1 MTQQTNNRH
10 GMGLGTFGRTRPRP
24 LNGDGTGVAAQVIDR
39 DSEQS
44 LEAYGAPYRYE
55 RSAGFTKLD
64 EHTPK
69 TNDGR
74 PAGPAEVTSVAE
86 ELMELAQEAQEPG
99 PEPEYDSA
107 RGRAAFSSAH
117 RPQTVE
123 PDSAP
128 ELIPVFRVEPGPDD
142 EFDEDSEGGAPA
154 MARVLVIDRVG
165 QLAGAISRVAASM
178 SPAPEIFR
186 VDRATQLEEVVED
199 EDPDVLVVG
208 SEDVTSATMK
218 RLAHVHR
225 ARPRLVILLS
235 DTNRTWT
242 PAQMAAS
249 GASDVLP
256 ANPTKARL
264 RAKLA
269 GALEI
274 AEQLRA
280 DSVVVTERVVIQQAP
295 APVAST
301 PAPEIR
307 TTHQGRVFTVASA
320 SGGCGKTFVS
330 TNLAAYLA
338 KSTGGKVLLIDLDM
352 QFGEVAVALHLH
364 PARTI
369 EDLVRDLDELP
380 ESLDDYLVAHA
391 AGFTALCAPTDPLAG
406 EGIAP
411 SQITEVLEK
420 ARAEFDYIVIDTPP
434 NLNESC
440 LAAFDQ
446 SEMLLVMA
454 NMDVPSLKNMR
465 RYLETLEK
473 LDVPQKRTSLILN
486 RADTG
491 TGIELKGIEP
501 LFPQGFSAVLSTSKQ
516 VPWSINMGVPILH
529 GEPKAEITKQL
540 AEGFMKLVPPVPS
553 LSVPW
558 TPVTA
563 QPAKRSGLKGL
574 MKGRN

>member
-1 MTQQTNNRH
+1 MTEEFSNRH
-10 GMGLGTFGRTRPRP
+10 GLDLGAFGRTRPRP
-24 LNGDGTGVAAQVIDR
+24 GNGNGNGIAAPVIDR
-39 DSEQS
+39 EPEQP
-44 LEAYGAPYRYE
+44 LESFGAPYRYE
-55 RSAGFTKLD
+55 RPAGFTMLD
-64 EHTPK
+64 E
-69 TNDGR
+69 
-74 PAGPAEVTSVAE
+74 PAPEPCAAVTSVAE
-86 ELMELAQEAQEPG
+86 ELMELAPGTQHARPEA
-99 PEPEYDSA
+99 EYDSA
-107 RGRAAFSSAH
+107 RVRATFSSAH
-117 RPQTVE
+117 SPQSIE
-123 PDSAP
+123 PEPPA
-128 ELIPVFRVEPGPDD
+128 ELIAVVRVEPGPDD
-142 EFDEDSEGGAPA
+142 DFDDDNQGETSTA
-154 MARVLVIDRVG
+154 ARVLVIDRLG

-186 VDRATQLEEVVED
+186 VDRATLLEEVVED
-199 EDPDVLVVG
+199 EDPDVLVIG
-208 SEDVTSATMK
+208 SEELTSATMK

-264 RAKLA
+264 RAKLV

-274 AEQLRA
+274 AEQLRS
-280 DSVVVTERVVIQQAP
+280 DSVVVTEQVVIQQ
-295 APVAST
+295 VASPAANT
-301 PAPEIR
+301 AAPEIR

-338 KSTGGKVLLIDLDM
+338 RSTGGKVLLIDLDM

-369 EDLVRDLDELP
+369 EDFVRDLDELP
-380 ESLDDYLVAHA
+380 ESLDDYLVKHA

-406 EGIAP
+406 ENLGP
-411 SQITEVLEK
+411 SEITEVLQA
-420 ARAEFDYIVIDTPP
+420 ARSEFDYIVIDTPP
-434 NLNESC
+434 TLNETC

-473 LDVPQKRTSLILN
+473 LDVPQARTALVLN

-501 LFPQGFSAVLSTSKQ
+501 LFPQGFTAVLSTSKQ

-529 GEPKAEITKQL
+529 GDPKAEITKQL
-540 AEGFMKLVPPVPS
+540 AEGFMKLVPPGAGQT
-553 LSVPW
+553 VPW

-563 QPAKRSGLKGL
+563 QPVKRSGLKGL